1 MEIEWIANI
10 LDEKLRMGPKSFKQH
25 RTMDFNGQW
34 TTEQWTTVDQQDEA
48 PQVHFY
54 GPTHGCYK
62 PVTDF

>member
-1 MEIEWIANI
+1 
-10 LDEKLRMGPKSFKQH
+10 
-25 RTMDFNGQW
+25 MDFNGQW